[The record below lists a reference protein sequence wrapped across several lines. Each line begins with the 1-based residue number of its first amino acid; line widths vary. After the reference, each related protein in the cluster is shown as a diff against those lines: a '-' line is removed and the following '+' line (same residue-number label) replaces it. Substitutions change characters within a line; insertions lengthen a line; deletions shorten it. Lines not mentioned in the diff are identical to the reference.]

1 MELASK
7 TSQWFPKLIFAIFLV
22 GVFFDK
28 LLRTRSIFTSTLF
41 LLGITEMKI
50 WLFASLSVMA
60 LAIFSIGCSSAEEF
74 NQDKPKLPDLDSKEW
89 KELKDGN
96 GLKIWDVKEGKG
108 DAVKAGATVTIHYT
122 GWTKDGN
129 VFDSS
134 VVRGQKATFP
144 LNRLIKGWQVGIPGM
159 KPGGVRRLYIPY
171 DLAYGA
177 AGRPPQIPAKA
188 DLIFEIEL
196 FDGK

>member
-1 MELASK
+1 
-7 TSQWFPKLIFAIFLV
+7 
-22 GVFFDK
+22 
-28 LLRTRSIFTSTLF
+28 
-41 LLGITEMKI
+41 
-50 WLFASLSVMA
+50 MA